1 MQFILIAA
9 LFSVSVSIALK
20 LYRQYGLN
28 ILHLLTLNYITASV
42 LCFLCFKP
50 TFNIVQLEHSWWLIG
65 ALAVLLPSIFWC
77 LDRSLYHAGLIKTEI
92 AQRLSVALTILVSTF
107 IYQEQFSSLKIFG
120 IVLGVVAVLIM
131 LIGQGGS
138 KSGQS
143 LATWVSILSVW
154 IGYAVIDLLFKYT
167 SGLGLQFA
175 MSLNAI
181 FICSAILCLIT
192 SLFQSQALTL
202 KTLLA
207 GVILGA
213 LNFANIAFYLH
224 AHRQLS
230 DSPALVFASMNIMV
244 VCFGILAAVLIF
256 KEQLNKNR
264 AFGGMLAIVAVL
276 ILMQSM

>member
-20 LYRQYGLN
+20 FYRQYGFN
-28 ILHLLTLNYITASV
+28 IVHLLTLNYITASV
-42 LCFLCFKP
+42 LCFLWFKP
-50 TFNIVQLEHSWWLIG
+50 TFNVVQLKHSWWLIG
-65 ALAVLLPSIFWC
+65 ALAVILPSIFWC
-77 LDRSLYHAGLIKTEI
+77 LDHALHHAGLIKTEI
-92 AQRLSVALTILVSTF
+92 AQRLSVVLTILVSTL

-120 IVLGVVAVLIM
+120 IILGVAAVLIM
-131 LIGQGGS
+131 LIGQGS
-138 KSGQS
+138 AKSSQS
-143 LATWVSILSVW
+143 VAAWLSILSVW

-181 FICSAILCLIT
+181 FMCSAILCLFA
-192 SLFQSQALTL
+192 SLFQAQALTIN
-202 KTLLA
+202 TLLA

-213 LNFANIAFYLH
+213 LNFANIAFYLY

-244 VCFGILAAVLIF
+244 VCLGILAAVLIF
-256 KEQLNKNR
+256 KEQLNQSR
-264 AFGGMLAIVAVL
+264 AVGGMLAIVAVL

>member
-20 LYRQYGLN
+20 LYRQYGFN
-28 ILHLLTLNYITASV
+28 IVHLLTLNYITASV
-42 LCFLCFKP
+42 LCFLWFKP
-50 TFNIVQLEHSWWLIG
+50 TFNVVQLKHSWWLIG
-65 ALAVLLPSIFWC
+65 ALAVILPSIFWC
-77 LDRSLYHAGLIKTEI
+77 LDRALHHAGLIKTEI
-92 AQRLSVALTILVSTF
+92 AQRLSVVLTILVSTL
-107 IYQEQFSSLKIFG
+107 IYHEQFSLLKIFG

-131 LIGQGGS
+131 LIGQGS
-138 KSGQS
+138 AKSSQS
-143 LATWVSILSVW
+143 VAAWLSILSVW

-181 FICSAILCLIT
+181 FMCSAILCLFA
-192 SLFQSQALTL
+192 SLFQAQALTI

-213 LNFANIAFYLH
+213 LNFANIAFYLY

-244 VCFGILAAVLIF
+244 VCLGILAAVLIF
-256 KEQLNKNR
+256 KEQLNQSR
-264 AFGGMLAIVAVL
+264 AVGGMLAIVAVL

>member
-20 LYRQYGLN
+20 LYRQYGMN
-28 ILHLLTLNYITASV
+28 IIHLLTVNYITASV
-42 LCFLCFKP
+42 QCFLWFKP
-50 TFNIVQLEHSWWLIG
+50 TFNIAQLEHSWWLIG
-65 ALAVLLPSIFWC
+65 TLAVILPSIFWC
-77 LDRSLYHAGLIKTEI
+77 LDRALHHAGLIKTEI
-92 AQRLSVALTILVSTF
+92 AQRLSVVLTILVSTL

-120 IVLGVVAVLIM
+120 IVLGVAAVLIM
-131 LIGQGGS
+131 LIGQGS
-138 KSGQS
+138 AKSSQS
-143 LATWVSILSVW
+143 VAAWLSILSVW

-181 FICSAILCLIT
+181 FICSAILCLFA
-192 SLFQSQALTL
+192 SLFQSQVLTL
-202 KTLLA
+202 KTLIA
-207 GVILGA
+207 GMILGA
-213 LNFANIAFYLH
+213 LNFANIAFYLY

-244 VCFGILAAVLIF
+244 VCLGILAAVLIF
-256 KEQLNKNR
+256 KEQLNQSR
-264 AFGGMLAIVAVL
+264 AVGGMLAIVAVL

>member
-20 LYRQYGLN
+20 LYRQYGFN
-28 ILHLLTLNYITASV
+28 IVHLLTLNYITASV
-42 LCFLCFKP
+42 LCFLWFKP
-50 TFNIVQLEHSWWLIG
+50 TFNVVQLKHSWWLIG
-65 ALAVLLPSIFWC
+65 ALAVILPSIFWC
-77 LDRSLYHAGLIKTEI
+77 LDRALHHAGLIKTEI
-92 AQRLSVALTILVSTF
+92 AQRLSVVLTILVSTL
-107 IYQEQFSSLKIFG
+107 IYHEQFSLLKIFG

-131 LIGQGGS
+131 LIGQGS
-138 KSGQS
+138 AKSSQS
-143 LATWVSILSVW
+143 VAAWLSILSVW

-181 FICSAILCLIT
+181 FMCSAILCLFA
-192 SLFQSQALTL
+192 SLFQAQALTIN
-202 KTLLA
+202 TLLA

-213 LNFANIAFYLH
+213 LNFANIAFYLY

-244 VCFGILAAVLIF
+244 VCLGILAAVLIF
-256 KEQLNKNR
+256 KEQLNQSR
-264 AFGGMLAIVAVL
+264 VVGGMLAIVAVL

>member
-20 LYRQYGLN
+20 LYRQYGMN
-28 ILHLLTLNYITASV
+28 IIHLLTVNYITASV
-42 LCFLCFKP
+42 QCFLWFKP
-50 TFNIVQLEHSWWLIG
+50 TFNIAQLEHSWWLIG
-65 ALAVLLPSIFWC
+65 ALAVILPSIFWC
-77 LDRSLYHAGLIKTEI
+77 LDRALHHAGLIKTEI
-92 AQRLSVALTILVSTF
+92 AQRLSVVLTILVSTL
-107 IYQEQFSSLKIFG
+107 IYHEQFSLLKIFG

-131 LIGQGGS
+131 LIGQGS
-138 KSGQS
+138 AKSSQS
-143 LATWVSILSVW
+143 VAAWLSILSVW
-154 IGYAVIDLLFKYT
+154 VGYAVIDLLFKYT

-181 FICSAILCLIT
+181 FICSAILCLFA

-202 KTLLA
+202 KTLIA

-213 LNFANIAFYLH
+213 LNFANIAFYLY

-244 VCFGILAAVLIF
+244 VCLGILAAVLIF
-256 KEQLNKNR
+256 KEQLNQSR
-264 AFGGMLAIVAVL
+264 AVGGMLAIVAVL

>member
-28 ILHLLTLNYITASV
+28 IIHLLTLNYLTASV
-42 LCFLCFKP
+42 LCFLWFKP
-50 TFNIVQLEHSWWLIG
+50 TFNIAQLEHSWWLIA

-77 LDRSLYHAGLIKTEI
+77 LDRALHHAGLIKTEV
-92 AQRLSVALTILVSTF
+92 AQRLSVVLTILVSSL
-107 IYQEQFSSLKIFG
+107 IYQEQFSSVKIFG

-131 LIGQGGS
+131 LIGQGGA
-138 KSGQS
+138 KSSQS
-143 LATWVSILSVW
+143 MAAWLSILSVW
-154 IGYAVIDLLFKYT
+154 VGYALIDLLFKYT

-181 FICSAILCLIT
+181 FICSALLCLLL
-192 SLFQSQALTL
+192 SLFQAQALTL

-207 GVILGA
+207 GVVLGA
-213 LNFANIAFYLH
+213 LNFANIAFYLT

-230 DSPALVFASMNIMV
+230 DSPALVFASMNILV

-256 KEQLNKNR
+256 KEQLNR
-264 AFGGMLAIVAVL
+264 SRVVGGMLAIIAVL
-276 ILMQSM
+276 ILMQAM

>member
-20 LYRQYGLN
+20 LYRQYGFN
-28 ILHLLTLNYITASV
+28 IVHLLTLNYFTASV
-42 LCFLCFKP
+42 LCFLWFKP
-50 TFNIVQLEHSWWLIG
+50 SFNVAQLEHSWWLIG
-65 ALAVLLPSIFWC
+65 ALAILLPSIFWC
-77 LDRSLYHAGLIKTEI
+77 LDRALFHAGLIKTEV
-92 AQRLSVALTILVSTF
+92 AQRLSVVLTILVSSL
-107 IYQEQFSSLKIFG
+107 IYQEQFSALKIFG

-131 LIGQGGS
+131 LIGQGGA

-143 LATWVSILSVW
+143 TSAWLSILSVW
-154 IGYAVIDLLFKYT
+154 VGYALIDLLFKYT

-181 FICSAILCLIT
+181 FMCSAILCLFA
-192 SLFQSQALTL
+192 SLFHAQVLTI

-213 LNFANIAFYLH
+213 LNFANIAFYLY

-244 VCFGILAAVLIF
+244 VCLGILAAVLIF
-256 KEQLNKNR
+256 KEQLNR
-264 AFGGMLAIVAVL
+264 SRVVGGMLAIIAVL
-276 ILMQSM
+276 ILMQAM